1 MLSIRRSVK
10 NFTQGYSDT
19 ELRVR
24 SATANN
30 AVELSFEPHCLFHQ
44 SFSSAFI
51 EQGFPSD
58 SELSTLAARTHE
70 LNDFREIMR
79 IVEKR
84 LNDIPKNWR
93 HVEKALALLDHLLL
107 AGSKMVFIVAKHNI
121 VDIEQLQQK
130 EFRDASGDHSRLIHQ
145 LSANIVAFLN
155 DEERLNEIRLM
166 RERNLPKDRFNVP
179 SNDTQSQLAQSIR
192 TTNQNEPKDSALFA
206 SAFEGLP
213 PSQNPDKDAAN
224 PFSDF
229 AAAHYTNSVVPL
241 NRLPL
246 YSPSP
251 VVSKQQQQQ
260 QQQQQQHNQQQIR
273 KPDAMV
279 VPSVNPLIVAS
290 LDSQSRQLP
299 QPPPEAFYTAVYEYK
314 GTGASDLALRTG
326 DRVQVLV
333 RGADGWWRG
342 RCSDGREGVF
352 PSNYVIS
359 EIKSA

>member
-24 SATANN
+24 
-30 AVELSFEPHCLFHQ
+30 
-44 SFSSAFI
+44 
-51 EQGFPSD
+51 
-58 SELSTLAARTHE
+58 
-70 LNDFREIMR
+70 NDFREIMR

-192 TTNQNEPKDSALFA
+192 TTNQNEPNDSALFA

-229 AAAHYTNSVVPL
+229 AAAHYTNSVIPL

-251 VVSKQQQQQ
+251 LVSKQQQQQ
-260 QQQQQQHNQQQIR
+260 QQQQQQNQPQIR

-299 QPPPEAFYTAVYEYK
+299 QPPPEAFYTAIYEYK
-314 GTGASDLALRTG
+314 GKGASDLALRTG

>member
-30 AVELSFEPHCLFHQ
+30 AS
-44 SFSSAFI
+44 I
-51 EQGFPSD
+51 PSD

-79 IVEKR
+79 IIEKR

-93 HVEKALALLDHLLL
+93 HVEKALSVLDHLLL

-121 VDIEQLQQK
+121 GDIKQLQQK

-145 LSANIVAFLN
+145 LSANIVAYLN

-166 RERNLPKDRFNVP
+166 RERNLRKDWFNIP
-179 SNDTQSQLAQSIR
+179 SDDTQSQHAQSIC

-213 PSQNPDKDAAN
+213 PSQNPDKDAMN

-229 AAAHYTNSVVPL
+229 AAAHYTNSVLPL

-260 QQQQQQHNQQQIR
+260 QQQQIQ
-273 KPDAMV
+273 KPDAV

-299 QPPPEAFYTAVYEYK
+299 QPPAEAFYTAVYEYK
-314 GTGASDLALRTG
+314 VKGPSDLALKTG

>member
-30 AVELSFEPHCLFHQ
+30 AD
-44 SFSSAFI
+44 
-51 EQGFPSD
+51 FPSD

-166 RERNLPKDRFNVP
+166 RESNLPKDRFNVP

-192 TTNQNEPKDSALFA
+192 TTNQNEPNDSALFA

-229 AAAHYTNSVVPL
+229 AAAHYTNSVIPL

-251 VVSKQQQQQ
+251 LVSKQQQQQ
-260 QQQQQQHNQQQIR
+260 QQNQQQIR

-299 QPPPEAFYTAVYEYK
+299 QPPPEAFYTAIYEYK
-314 GTGASDLALRTG
+314 GKGASDLALRTG